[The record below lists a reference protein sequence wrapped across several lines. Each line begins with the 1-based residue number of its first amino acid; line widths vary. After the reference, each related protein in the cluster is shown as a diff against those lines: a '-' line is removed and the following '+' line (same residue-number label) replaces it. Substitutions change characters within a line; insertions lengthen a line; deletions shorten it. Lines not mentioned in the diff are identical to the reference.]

1 IFSPYHQEESNTYA
15 FCTATTLCETP
26 DPSHVGTTGESI
38 TKVCEED
45 NPSPPLSRSLC
56 NQPECEHHCALRH
69 PKTKAWGK
77 CKFNDDRFVC
87 DCCYLCDHHSLEA
100 PSYNARKLSYAPSY

>member
-1 IFSPYHQEESNTYA
+1 MKSMAVILIILSIVLVSFH
-15 FCTATTLCETP
+15 
-26 DPSHVGTTGESI
+26 GGESL
-38 TKVCEED
+38 TKVCQED

-87 DCCYLCDHHSLEA
+87 ECCYLCDHHSLEA

>member
-1 IFSPYHQEESNTYA
+1 MNMEEGMWQ
-15 FCTATTLCETP
+15 LDDIE
-26 DPSHVGTTGESI
+26 GEI
-38 TKVCEED
+38 TDEDAKAINVCEED